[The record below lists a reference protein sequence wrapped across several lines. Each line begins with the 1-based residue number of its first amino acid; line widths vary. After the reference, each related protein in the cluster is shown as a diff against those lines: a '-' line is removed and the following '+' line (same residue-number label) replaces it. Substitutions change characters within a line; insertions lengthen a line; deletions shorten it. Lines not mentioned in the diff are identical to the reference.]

1 MDPPMSSQE
10 RQLCQLLVTLP
21 SQYRYRYSDRAQRDL
36 LDGLFWTMARG
47 KPENMRLFFPP
58 GTDTSSKLSD
68 AQGAVEGAE
77 YTEAARGKRCGH
89 IFKAGEAS
97 YACRTCSTD
106 DTCCL
111 CSRCFEST
119 DHKGHMVRI
128 NISIGNS
135 GCCDCGD
142 PEAWKVPMQ
151 CTIHSELEPSAAKD
165 KGKQASTV
173 PDDVVQSIKM
183 TVTRVMD
190 FICDVASC
198 CPEQLRQV
206 KTKESITQDEKDA
219 RLSPESYG
227 MAEPLEEDPEY
238 ALVLWNDEKHTITDV
253 QNHVARSCKT
263 TEAQAYKRAIE
274 TDTIGRS
281 ILKYMDNADTLLAMA
296 KKLEEIRVTV
306 TVRSSRD
313 TFREQ
318 MCATLIEWLCDI
330 AGCSVG
336 NDSAL
341 LRDIVCE
348 ELLKPWREGSSAAH
362 TGVGKAGIDDEA
374 LIDYEMERE
383 QRFQRHVIL
392 NFQQLATQQPARVQT
407 ATTQEQVDEI
417 VQNNFMDDDSDD
429 GDIDHVFGFGEGEDT
444 LSIGER
450 EEGDEDDVMM
460 VDAAPDAAAV
470 DVEWQRDEQ
479 APLEDDEATIAGYPP
494 PPPPPAG
501 GPAHRTT
508 RGERE
513 GTPSDSDPTEQLIA
527 SSVNAKANADIP
539 KTPGKPT
546 KSRPSRPGR
555 YWLEA
560 PEGYGVRENIPPSE
574 DVFRRVRLD
583 WLILFDLRLWKRV
596 RNDLRSLYISTVV
609 QVPRFKRIL
618 GLRFASLYT
627 ILAQLYLIGDR
638 EPDHSIINLS
648 LQMFTTASIT
658 AELVERGNFL
668 TSLLAIL
675 YTFLTTRQVG
685 HPWDVDPKA
694 VLAFD
699 SGSVTNRRMYHFY
712 MDLKYLFCS
721 PHVQERIRVE
731 GRYLM
736 QFLDLVKLHQGI
748 GPNVRAT
755 GQHVEFETDSWITA
769 SLVTREINR
778 MSRQLADAF
787 RDCPPE
793 HYGHLSSAIRTTA
806 KVVILNSIG
815 ADRGRFKQAEVKD
828 EVKFKTLQDFEF
840 DITDSKY
847 RVVKFVVEQ
856 DPISF
861 HHALHYTLSWLLECG
876 KSFTAEEIQS
886 LLSFTTHELWA
897 KPRSMGNKIMS
908 RQEFTP
914 EDYLMAAFDFPLRV
928 CACLAQIK
936 AGMWVRNGISL
947 RHQAATYRGV
957 NQRDISHHRDIFL
970 LQTAMVVCDPNRVLA
985 SMIDR
990 FGMESWV
997 KGIFE
1002 QKSEAQD
1009 DAQHLDVVED
1019 MLHLLI
1025 VLLSDR
1031 TALIPREVEPNQ
1043 TLLSIRRDLVHV
1055 LCFKPLSF
1063 NEISNKMPDKYQEQE
1078 DFQEVLDEM
1087 TIFKAPEGVSDVGT
1101 FELKPEY
1108 ADEVDPY
1115 IAHYNKNQREE
1126 AETVYRKKVASKT
1139 GQNVDDVV
1147 FEPKLRPIPSG
1158 TFKDLA
1164 ALTSTGM
1171 FAQVIYYSLL
1181 YPLVATKLTPDVPN
1195 TRVETFLQVV
1205 LHLVLIAIAEDT
1217 TDDDTMAEESPA
1229 SFVHIALTRPGRSNF
1244 IPDSPNAKTI
1254 VALLDLMSTKE
1265 EFKACHKK
1273 LLLILKKM
1281 KQKRPVTFDQ
1291 AYASLGIPAD
1301 RVNTSSP
1308 AINSAEAEREKKK
1321 KAALSRQAKV
1331 MAQFQQ
1337 QQQSFMDNQGD
1348 IDWGAVSDDEEGEE
1362 EAMGVEERKNLWKYP
1377 SGTCILC
1384 QEETDDGRLSGTFA
1398 LLNHSRIVRHTD
1410 LQDPDFVREAFHT
1423 PSNLDRSAEDIRPFG
1438 VAHENRKVVTK
1449 ISQAGEEIREERQT
1463 IGKGF
1468 PASLSTL
1475 GTVSVGCG
1483 HLMHYSCFET
1493 YYEATQ
1499 RRQAA
1504 QIARHHP
1511 ENLKRNEFVCPL
1523 CKALGNTFL
1532 PVMWKPK
1539 EECYPG
1545 DVQPGTEFADFLSGE
1560 LPLEYEYLDK
1570 ALWNPGEVQST
1581 FMAHATS
1588 AIVGGIAEKAPELI
1602 MEAWTKASGPMHTV
1616 TIGTGLGSQTIP
1628 IHESN
1633 IRDSLVN
1640 HPGMV
1645 GELAKAYQRLRE
1657 TMRANGLLTGAEPQR
1672 SWLGDSAKHI
1682 DVLMNAVGYTISSV
1696 EIQHRGVE
1704 ADDGVTLIDKI
1715 PEQLLTHLRILSDT
1729 AQSYLSLAGLGSRGE
1744 CNTQKDFEADCKRL
1758 HSQLF
1763 TAQTYGQPDQSHN
1776 AFTKMPLPL
1785 LSQDIFLFMCE
1796 ITFTLIPIR
1805 KMQIHHV
1812 LRLCYLAE
1820 LVKVVHHMSINI
1832 PVDQWIEPLMNHNES
1847 DPSMRAFAEFALRL
1861 TEWGMDGS
1869 ASGAMG
1875 LYAGQSAS
1883 NEAFNQ
1889 PGIQSLAGYYTFA
1902 RKYALTFL
1910 RKSAIL
1916 LYVKYGVDLS
1926 CAAPSNP
1933 DADELDRLAEVLWLP
1948 SFEGMCLSLTDV
1960 SGSANWPEST
1970 KGIARGWLQHHIH
1983 WMHGR
1988 HPDDDEDGEGPPP
2001 PAAALTHPGIFELVG
2016 LPKNFDTLIEE
2027 STRRL
2032 CPTTGKDLSDPMIC
2046 LLCGDMFCGQSV
2058 CCLKQERLPGEIEKE
2073 SIGGAQQHMRK

>member
-21 SQYRYRYSDRAQRDL
+21 SQYRYRYSDRAQKDL

-58 GTDTSSKLSD
+58 GTDTSAKLSD

-106 DTCCL
+106 DTCVL
-111 CSRCFEST
+111 CSRCFDST
-119 DHKGHMVRI
+119 DHAGHMVRI
-128 NISIGNS
+128 NISVGNS

-142 PEAWKVPMQ
+142 PEAWKVPMK
-151 CTIHSELEPSAAKD
+151 CTIHSRLDGPSPQE
-165 KGKQASTV
+165 KGKQASNV
-173 PDDVVQSIKM
+173 PDEVVQSTKM
-183 TVTRVMD
+183 TVARVLD
-190 FICDVASC
+190 FICDVVSC

-206 KTKESITQDEKDA
+206 KTKESITEDEKA
-219 RLSPESYG
+219 SRLSPESYG

-238 ALVLWNDEKHTITDV
+238 SLLLWNDEKHTITDV

-281 ILKYMDNADTLLAMA
+281 ILKYMDSVDTLLVMA

-318 MCATLIEWLCDI
+318 MCATLVDWLSDI

-336 NDSAL
+336 NDNTL
-341 LRDIVCE
+341 LRDIVCQ
-348 ELLKPWREGSSAAH
+348 ELLRPWREGSSAAH
-362 TGVGKAGIDDEA
+362 AGIGKAGIDDEA
-374 LIDYEMERE
+374 MIDYEMERE
-383 QRFQRHVIL
+383 QRFQRHIIL

-407 ATTQEQVDEI
+407 AATQEQVDNI
-417 VQNNFMDDDSDD
+417 VQNTFADDDSDD
-429 GDIDHVFGFGEGEDT
+429 DIDPVIGFARGADTPSDGEQEEGED
-444 LSIGER
+444 
-450 EEGDEDDVMM
+450 DDVMM
-460 VDAAPDAAAV
+460 VDARPGTAGGESRP
-470 DVEWQRDEQ
+470 DEQ
-479 APLEDDEATIAGYPP
+479 VAFEEDGTAIAGYPP
-494 PPPPPAG
+494 PPPPAG
-501 GPAHRTT
+501 GAARRTG

-513 GTPSDSDPTEQLIA
+513 VSPSDSETAEQQLLAPSIY
-527 SSVNAKANADIP
+527 AKANADIP
-539 KTPGKPT
+539 KTPGKST
-546 KSRPSRPGR
+546 KSKPARPGR
-555 YWLEA
+555 YWLETPA
-560 PEGYGVRENIPPSE
+560 GYRARDNIPTEE
-574 DVFRRVRLD
+574 DVFQRVRLD

-609 QVPRFKRIL
+609 QVPKFKRIL

-648 LQMFTTASIT
+648 LQMFTTPSIT

-712 MDLKYLFCS
+712 MDLKYLFSS

-731 GRYLM
+731 HRYLM

-778 MSRQLADAF
+778 MSRQLSDAF
-787 RDCPPE
+787 RNCPPE
-793 HYGHLSSAIRTTA
+793 HHPDLSAAIRAAA

-840 DITDSKY
+840 DVTDSKY
-847 RVVKFVVEQ
+847 RVVKFVVEE

-861 HHALHYTLSWLLECG
+861 HHALHYTLSWLIECG
-876 KSFTAEEIQS
+876 KSFTAEDIGA
-886 LLSFTTHELWA
+886 LLTFTTHELWA

-908 RQEFTP
+908 RQEYTP
-914 EDYLMAAFDFPLRV
+914 EDYLMAAFDYPLRV

-985 SMIDR
+985 SIIDR

-1031 TALIPREVEPNQ
+1031 TALIPPEDEPNQ

-1078 DFQEVLDEM
+1078 DFQQVLDQM
-1087 TIFKAPEGVSDVGT
+1087 AIFKAPEGVSDVGT

-1108 ADEVDPY
+1108 MEEVDPY

-1126 AETVYRKKVASKT
+1126 AEIVYRKKIANNT
-1139 GQNVDDVV
+1139 GQSVDDVV
-1147 FEPKLRPIPSG
+1147 YEPKLRPIPSG
-1158 TFKDLA
+1158 VFKNMGGF
-1164 ALTSTGM
+1164 TSTGM

-1181 YPLVATKLTPDVPN
+1181 YPLVATKLTPDVPS

-1205 LHLVLIAIAEDT
+1205 LHLILIAIAEDT
-1217 TDDDTMAEESPA
+1217 TDDDAMTEDSPA

-1244 IPDSPNAKTI
+1244 IPEAPNAKTI

-1273 LLLILKKM
+1273 LILILKRI
-1281 KQKRPVTFDQ
+1281 KQKRPVTFEQ
-1291 AYASLGIPAD
+1291 AYTALGIPVD

-1308 AINSAEAEREKKK
+1308 AINSAEAEKEKKK

-1337 QQQSFMDNQGD
+1337 QQKSFMDNQGD
-1348 IDWGAVSDDEEGEE
+1348 IDWGAVSEGEEGEE
-1362 EAMGVEERKNLWKYP
+1362 GEEATSAEERKNLWKYP

-1398 LLNHSRIVRHTD
+1398 LLNHSRIVRLTD
-1410 LQDPDFVREAFHT
+1410 LQDPDFVREAYHT
-1423 PSNLDRSAEDIRPFG
+1423 PCNLDRSAEDIRPFG

-1449 ISQAGEEIREERQT
+1449 ISQAGDTIQEERQT

-1468 PASLSTL
+1468 PSALTTL

-1483 HLMHYSCFET
+1483 HLMHFSCFET

-1523 CKALGNTFL
+1523 CKALGNAFL

-1539 EECYPG
+1539 EESYPG
-1545 DVQPGTEFADFLSGE
+1545 EVQPGAEFADFLSGE
-1560 LPLEYEYLDK
+1560 LPLDYYYVDK
-1570 ALWNPGEVQST
+1570 ELWDTDDVLSVFT
-1581 FMAHATS
+1581 SHATS
-1588 AIVGGIAEKAPELI
+1588 TMLGGIAEKAPELI
-1602 MEAWTKASGPMHTV
+1602 KETWTNPSGPSHTV

-1628 IHESN
+1628 IHESS
-1633 IRDSLVN
+1633 IRDSLAN

-1645 GELAKAYQRLRE
+1645 GELAKVYQRLRE
-1657 TMRANGLLTGAEPQR
+1657 TMRANGLSAGSDRRQ
-1672 SWLGDSAKHI
+1672 SWLVDNAKHVE
-1682 DVLMNAVGYTISSV
+1682 VLINAVGYTISSV

-1704 ADDGVTLIDKI
+1704 SEDGMTLLDKI
-1715 PEQLLTHLRILSDT
+1715 PEQALTHLRILTDT
-1729 AQSYLSLAGLGSRGE
+1729 AQSYLALAGLGSRGE
-1744 CNTQKDFEADCKRL
+1744 CNTQNDFNADCKRL

-1763 TAQTYGQPDQSHN
+1763 TAQSYGQPGSS
-1776 AFTKMPLPL
+1776 KMPLPL
-1785 LSQDIFLFMCE
+1785 LSQDVFMFLCE
-1796 ITFTLIPIR
+1796 ISFNLIPIR
-1805 KMQIHHV
+1805 KMHIHHV

-1820 LVKVVHHMSINI
+1820 LVKVVHHMSIHI
-1832 PVDQWIEPLMNHNES
+1832 PVDQWIEPLMNHSET
-1847 DPSMRAFAEFALRL
+1847 DRGMRAFAEFALRL
-1861 TEWGMDGS
+1861 TEWGMDGDV
-1869 ASGAMG
+1869 SGAMG
-1875 LYAGQSAS
+1875 LHAGNSA
-1883 NEAFNQ
+1883 NPGAFSQ
-1889 PGIQSLAGYYTFA
+1889 PGLQTLAGYYTFA
-1902 RKYALTFL
+1902 RKYALTFV
-1910 RKSAIL
+1910 RKAAIL

-1926 CAAPSNP
+1926 CAVPSDPN
-1933 DADELDRLAEVLWLP
+1933 ADELDRLSEVLRLP
-1948 SFEGMCLSLTDV
+1948 SFEAMCLSLTDV
-1960 SGSANWPEST
+1960 GASANWPEST
-1970 KGIARGWLQHHIH
+1970 KDIARGWVQHHVH
-1983 WMHGR
+1983 WLHGK
-1988 HPDDDEDGEGPPP
+1988 HPDDDGGP
-2001 PAAALTHPGIFELVG
+2001 ASAALTHPGIFELVG

-2027 STRRL
+2027 STRRR

-2046 LLCGDMFCGQSV
+2046 LVCGEMFCGQSV
-2058 CCLKQERLPGEIEKE
+2058 CCLKQERLPGELEKE

>member
-1 MDPPMSSQE
+1 MSSQE

-21 SQYRYRYSDRAQRDL
+21 SQYRYRYSDRAQREL

-47 KPENMRLFFPP
+47 KAENMRLFFPP
-58 GTDTSSKLSD
+58 GSDMSTRLSD

-106 DTCCL
+106 DTCVL
-111 CSRCFEST
+111 CSRCFDST
-119 DHKGHMVRI
+119 DHAGHMVRI
-128 NISIGNS
+128 NISVGNS

-142 PEAWKVPMQ
+142 PEAWKVPMK
-151 CTIHSELEPSAAKD
+151 CTIHSKLDGPSAQE
-165 KGKQASTV
+165 KGKETSNV
-173 PDDVVQSIKM
+173 PQEVVQSTKM
-183 TVTRVMD
+183 TVARVLD
-190 FICDVASC
+190 FICDVVSC

-206 KTKESITQDEKDA
+206 KTKESIIEDERA
-219 RLSPESYG
+219 SRLSPESYG
-227 MAEPLEEDPEY
+227 MPEPLEEEPEF
-238 ALVLWNDEKHTITDV
+238 ALLLWNDEKHTITDV
-253 QNHVARSCKT
+253 QHQVGRMCSIK
-263 TEAQAYKRAIE
+263 ESQAYQRAIE

-281 ILKYMDNADTLLAMA
+281 IIRYMSDVDTLLTMA
-296 KKLEEIRVTV
+296 NKLEQIRLTM

-318 MCATLIEWLCDI
+318 MCATMVDWLSDI

-336 NDSAL
+336 NDNTL
-341 LRDIVCE
+341 LRDIVCQ

-362 TGVGKAGIDDEA
+362 ASVGRAGIDDEA
-374 LIDYEMERE
+374 MIEFELERE
-383 QRFQRHVIL
+383 RHHQRHFFL
-392 NFQQLATQQPARVQT
+392 NIQQLATRRPARVQT
-407 ATTQEQVDEI
+407 AQTQEQVDNL
-417 VQNNFMDDDSDD
+417 VQNNFRDDESDDD
-429 GDIDHVFGFGEGEDT
+429 IDRIFGFD
-444 LSIGER
+444 R
-450 EEGDEDDVMM
+450 GDETPSVGEQEEEDDDDDVMM
-460 VDAAPDAAAV
+460 VDARPDPTGEEAGRGEQIAV
-470 DVEWQRDEQ
+470 E
-479 APLEDDEATIAGYPP
+479 EDGATIAGYPP
-494 PPPPPAG
+494 PPPSASGAARRAG
-501 GPAHRTT
+501 

-513 GTPSDSDPTEQLIA
+513 ASPSDSETAEQQLLA
-527 SSVNAKANADIP
+527 PSLYAKANVDVP
-539 KTPGKPT
+539 KTPGKPS
-546 KSRPSRPGR
+546 KSKPPRPGR

-560 PEGYGVRENIPPSE
+560 PAGYRATDGVPPEE
-574 DVFRRVRLD
+574 DVFQRVRLD

-648 LQMFTTASIT
+648 LQMFTTPSIT

-712 MDLKYLFCS
+712 MDLKYLFSS

-731 GRYLM
+731 HRYLM

-778 MSRQLADAF
+778 MSRQLSDAF
-787 RDCPPE
+787 RNCPPE
-793 HYGHLSSAIRTTA
+793 HYADLSAAIRAAA

-815 ADRGRFKQAEVKD
+815 ADRGRFKQAEIKD
-828 EVKFKTLQDFEF
+828 EVRFKTLQDFEF
-840 DITDSKY
+840 DVTDSKY
-847 RVVKFVVEQ
+847 RVVKFIVEE

-861 HHALHYTLSWLLECG
+861 HHALHYTLSWLIECG
-876 KSFTAEEIQS
+876 KSFTADDIAS
-886 LLSFTTHELWA
+886 LLTFTTHELWA

-908 RQEFTP
+908 KQEYTP
-914 EDYLMAAFDFPLRV
+914 EDYLMAAFDYPLRV

-970 LQTAMVVCDPNRVLA
+970 LQTAMVVCNPNRVLT
-985 SMIDR
+985 SIIDR

-1002 QKSEAQD
+1002 QKSEVQD

-1031 TALIPREVEPNQ
+1031 TALIPPEDEPNQ

-1078 DFQEVLDEM
+1078 DFQQVLDQM
-1087 TIFKAPEGVSDVGT
+1087 AIFKAPEGVSDVGT
-1101 FELKPEY
+1101 FELRPEY
-1108 ADEVDPY
+1108 VEEVDPY

-1126 AETVYRKKVASKT
+1126 AEMVYRKKIANRT

-1147 FEPKLRPIPSG
+1147 YEPKLRPIPSG
-1158 TFKDLA
+1158 VFKNVGA
-1164 ALTSTGM
+1164 FTSSGM

-1181 YPLVATKLTPDVPN
+1181 YPLVATKLTPEVPS

-1205 LHLVLIAIAEDT
+1205 LHLILIAIAEDT
-1217 TDDDTMAEESPA
+1217 TDDNTMAEETPA
-1229 SFVHIALTRPGRSNF
+1229 SFIHIALTRPGRSNF
-1244 IPDSPNAKTI
+1244 IPESPNAKTI
-1254 VALLDLMSTKE
+1254 VALLDLMSTKD

-1273 LLLILKKM
+1273 LILILKRM
-1281 KQKRPVTFDQ
+1281 KQKRPWTFEQ
-1291 AYASLGIPAD
+1291 AYTALGIPVD

-1308 AINSAEAEREKKK
+1308 AINSAEAEKERKK

-1337 QQQSFMDNQGD
+1337 QQKSFMENQGD
-1348 IDWGAVSDDEEGEE
+1348 IDWGAVSDGEEGEE
-1362 EAMGVEERKNLWKYP
+1362 AMGAEERKNLWKYP

-1398 LLNHSRIVRHTD
+1398 LFNHSRIVRRTD
-1410 LQDPDFVREAFHT
+1410 LKDPDFVREAFHT
-1423 PSNLDRSAEDIRPFG
+1423 PCNLDRSAEDIRPFG

-1449 ISQAGEEIREERQT
+1449 ISQTGETIQEERQT
-1463 IGKGF
+1463 IGRGF
-1468 PASLSTL
+1468 PASLTSL
-1475 GTVSVGCG
+1475 GTASVGCG
-1483 HLMHYSCFET
+1483 HLMHFSCFET

-1523 CKALGNTFL
+1523 CKALGNAFL

-1539 EECYPG
+1539 EESYPG
-1545 DVQPGTEFADFLSGE
+1545 EVQPNAEFTDFLDGE
-1560 LPLEYEYLDK
+1560 LPLDYEYVDK
-1570 ALWNPGEVQST
+1570 ALWDKDDVLSVFT
-1581 FMAHATS
+1581 SHATS
-1588 AIVGGIAEKAPELI
+1588 TMVGGIAEKAPELI
-1602 MEAWTKASGPMHTV
+1602 KESWTNPSGTTHTV

-1633 IRDSLVN
+1633 IRDSLAN

-1645 GELAKAYQRLRE
+1645 GELAKVYQRLRE
-1657 TMRANGLLTGAEPQR
+1657 TMRVNGLSAGAERPR
-1672 SWLGDSAKHI
+1672 NWLVDSAKHVEVLI
-1682 DVLMNAVGYTISSV
+1682 DAVGYTISSV

-1704 ADDGVTLIDKI
+1704 SEDGMTLIDKI
-1715 PEQLLTHLRILSDT
+1715 PEQALTHLRILADT
-1729 AQSYLSLAGLGSRGE
+1729 AQSYLALAGLGSRGE
-1744 CNTQKDFEADCKRL
+1744 SHTQNDFDADCKRL

-1763 TAQTYGQPDQSHN
+1763 TAQAYGHPNSAD
-1776 AFTKMPLPL
+1776 TDIPLPL
-1785 LSQDIFLFMCE
+1785 LSQDVFLFMCG
-1796 ITFTLIPIR
+1796 ISFTVVPVR
-1805 KMQIHHV
+1805 KLQIHHV

-1820 LVKVVHHMSINI
+1820 LVKVVHHMSIHV
-1832 PVDQWIEPLMNHNES
+1832 PVDQWIEPLMNHEES
-1847 DPSMRAFAEFALRL
+1847 DRGMRAFAEFALRL
-1861 TEWGMDGS
+1861 TEWGMDGNV
-1869 ASGAMG
+1869 SGAMG
-1875 LYAGQSAS
+1875 LHTGNSADL
-1883 NEAFNQ
+1883 NAFNQ
-1889 PGIQSLAGYYTFA
+1889 PNLQTLSGYYTFA

-1916 LYVKYGVDLS
+1916 LNVKYGVDLS
-1926 CAAPSNP
+1926 CAVPSNP
-1933 DADELDRLAEVLWLP
+1933 DADELDRLSEVLRLP
-1948 SFEGMCLSLTDV
+1948 SFGAMCLSLTDV
-1960 SGSANWPEST
+1960 SATANWPET
-1970 KGIARGWLQHHIH
+1970 IKDVARGWIQHHIH
-1983 WMHGR
+1983 WLHGR
-1988 HPDDDEDGEGPPP
+1988 HPDDDVPTS
-2001 PAAALTHPGIFELVG
+2001 AALTHPGIFELVG
-2016 LPKNFDTLIEE
+2016 LPKNFDALIEE
-2027 STRRL
+2027 STRRR
-2032 CPTTGKDLSDPMIC
+2032 CPSSGKDLSDPMIC
-2046 LLCGDMFCGQSV
+2046 LLCGEMFCGQSM
-2058 CCLKQERLPGEIEKE
+2058 CCLKQERLPGETDKE